1 MRAKR
6 GLLRRLTLG
15 AILAFGFVTVA
26 PPLVST
32 ATAARKKQKK
42 KPAKKAGRRADKG
55 GRAQAR
61 TIEREGELAP
71 RKDLA
76 LSEDISKTKDLKP
89 IEATPKGPT
98 LSIEDVNL
106 GEKQMEVMMDDK
118 LDEEIQLAHQLLDY
132 ESECESSAPVRFR
145 VADLYWEKSKRAFFK
160 TNDSSVP
167 QKQRDRYQ
175 KEMGDLQARTIAH
188 YQKIADDC
196 EGYSDYGKVLFYLG
210 KALTEV
216 NRQKEGAS
224 YFQRVI
230 KEFPDSSWVA
240 NAWFMVGE
248 YYFNTANDPIK
259 ALKAYTRAADYTAS
273 STYGYAIYKQGWCF
287 INVAEW
293 TQALD
298 RFEQVIRISEDQK
311 QDLDARSRMGLRKE
325 GVRDYVRAYAN
336 VGNEKQAY
344 RDFRKVAGPDSV
356 AQMMESL
363 GNWYV
368 EQGEHKKL
376 ITVYNDYIK
385 HFPDSTRAPILQG
398 RIVDATANLGDKRGT
413 VVQAKLLT
421 DYFTKVR
428 SRVAAGAFKGEDQK
442 QVQKDLTEAEEI
454 AENTLRRLA
463 MEYHKDAKKLRGTAE
478 EQTYRL
484 AHDLYAHYLTVF
496 PKPREG
502 AEVNYVFFMRF
513 YFADVLYKLEKFK
526 DAAENY
532 SMVVD
537 MNPHPKEKRDKEIVL
552 AAAESTVRAYDEL
565 VEDLDRKNP
574 PEVSGS
580 EPKSIPDIKQKL
592 IDSCQRYIRYVGSE
606 GDKIVEIRYK
616 MARIYYTYNHFDQA
630 APAFNDIVK
639 NHPANPVACYSA
651 NLVLD
656 IYNGEKNYRALKD
669 TSRSYLDAKDLACG
683 DEDKKKFAQIEER
696 SAFQLIKTD
705 FEDKKKYIEAARAYL
720 QFYKD
725 FASSENADDA
735 VYNAAVNY
743 DLGNRL
749 DQANE
754 VRRFLVEKLPT
765 SPLVPDTLHS
775 IAESYERIVDF
786 DSAAKYLEMF
796 AQRYP
801 KDSRTKDAIYNAGV
815 YRATLHDFEGA
826 KTDRQR
832 FLSLYPDDSDARN
845 VSFSMC
851 EALEKQAE
859 RMETQAKHDKKQREM
874 EQPISKQWEAA
885 HDCYYKYI
893 QNRDYARED
902 VDQLCH
908 AQFRRGEIMR
918 EKTKYDKGYEEMKSY
933 LLKNWPAWKRD
944 GVEKI
949 PRCAAGVAEIQFR
962 ELAAPYKRY
971 NDVTISE
978 LNPTDKGKKKFDA
991 SLKAKVEMRDGL
1003 IERYKSI
1010 VEIGVAEWA
1019 LAALF
1024 QIGNA
1029 YQDSIDALLKA
1040 PIPDKIPGY
1049 KLTDEDKGMLR
1060 QQLRE
1065 MAAPIELSAIEA
1077 YQLCVAKAHEL
1088 GVYNRW
1094 SVRALDRL
1102 QKLRPE
1108 AYPLIVEQVV
1118 PLKYE
1123 DPLVVARNGLVVM
1136 DKDEWKQVDL
1146 KRPPPTEPTAPSP
1159 APPAKGKAPAAA
1171 TGAK

>member
-1 MRAKR
+1 MT
-6 GLLRRLTLG
+6 GLTGGFLRRLTLG
-15 AILAFGFVTVA
+15 AVLAFGTVTLA
-26 PPLVST
+26 PPLVASV
-32 ATAARKKQKK
+32 AAAKK
-42 KPAKKAGRRADKG
+42 KRKPTKKRARHGKK
-55 GRAQAR
+55 REAVAEREIQ
-61 TIEREGELAP
+61 REGELTP
-71 RKDLA
+71 RKEYGPA
-76 LSEDISKTKDLKP
+76 EDISKTKDLKP
-89 IEATPKGPT
+89 LQATPKGPT

-160 TNDSSVP
+160 SNDSALS
-167 QKQRDRYQ
+167 QKQRERSQ
-175 KEMGDLQARTIAH
+175 KDMGDLQTRTIAH

-196 EGYSDYGKVLFYLG
+196 ADYSDYAKVLFYLG
-210 KALTEV
+210 KALSEV
-216 NRQKEGAS
+216 NRAKEGAS

-230 KEFPDSSWVA
+230 KEYPDSPWVA

-259 ALKAYTRAADYTAS
+259 ALKAYTRAADFPAS
-273 STYGYAIYKQGWCF
+273 SMYGYAIYKQGWCF

-293 TQALD
+293 AQALE
-298 RFEQVIRISEDQK
+298 RFEQVIHISEDQK
-311 QDLDARSRMGLRKE
+311 QDLDERSRSGLRKE
-325 GVRDYVRAYAN
+325 GIRDYVRVYAN
-336 VGNEKQAY
+336 IGNEKQAY
-344 RDFRKVAGPDSV
+344 RDFRKVAGLDAV
-356 AQMMESL
+356 QQMMESL

-385 HFPDSTRAPILQG
+385 HYPDSTRVPILQG

-421 DYFTKVR
+421 DYFGKVR
-428 SRVAAGAFKGEDQK
+428 TRVAAGAFKGEDQK
-442 QVQKDLTEAEEI
+442 QVQKDLSEAEEI

-463 MEYHKDAKKLRGTAE
+463 IEYHKDAKKLRGTAE
-478 EQTYRL
+478 DQTYRL
-484 AHDLYAHYLTVF
+484 AHDLYAHYLAVF

-513 YFADVLYKLEKFK
+513 YFAEVLYKLEKFK

-537 MNPHPKEKRDKEIVL
+537 MNPHPKEKRDKEVVL
-552 AAAESTVRAYDEL
+552 TAAEEAVRSYDEL

-574 PEVSGS
+574 PEIAGMA
-580 EPKSIPDIKQKL
+580 PKPIPEIKQKL
-592 IDSCQRYIRYVGSE
+592 IDACQRYIRYVGSE

-639 NHPANPVACYSA
+639 NHPTNTVACLAA
-651 NLVLD
+651 NYALD
-656 IYNGEKNYRALKD
+656 IYNGEKNYRALKE
-669 TSRSYLDAKDLACG
+669 SARAYLDAKDLACG

-696 SAFQLIKTD
+696 SSFFLVKSE

-725 FASSENADDA
+725 FPASESADDA

-765 SPLVPDTLHS
+765 SPLVPDTLFS
-775 IAESYERIVDF
+775 IAQIYERIVDF

-826 KTDRQR
+826 KSDRQR
-832 FLSLYPDDSDARN
+832 FLSLYPSDGDARN

-859 RMETQAKHDKKQREM
+859 LMEAQAKQEKR
-874 EQPISKQWEAA
+874 QPDASVGKLWEAA
-885 HDCYYKYI
+885 HDCYFKYV

-902 VDQLCH
+902 TDQLCQ

-933 LLKNWPAWKRD
+933 LQKNWPTWKREGAD
-944 GVEKI
+944 KV
-949 PRCAAGVAEIQFR
+949 PRCAAAVAEIQFR
-962 ELAAPYKRY
+962 EVAAPYKRY
-971 NDVTISE
+971 GEVTISE
-978 LNPTDKGKKKFDA
+978 LNPTDKGKKKFDT
-991 SLKAKVEMRDGL
+991 SLKAKVEARDAV
-1003 IERYKSI
+1003 IERYKAI

-1019 LAALF
+1019 LAALY
-1024 QIGNA
+1024 QIGDA
-1029 YQDSIDALLKA
+1029 YRESIDALLKA

-1065 MAAPIELSAIEA
+1065 MATPIEQTAIEA
-1077 YQLCVAKAHEL
+1077 YQLCVTKANEL

-1118 PLKYE
+1118 PLKFE
-1123 DPLVVARNGLVVM
+1123 DPLVVVRNGLMVM
-1136 DKDEWKQVDL
+1136 DKDEWKAVA
-1146 KRPPPTEPTAPSP
+1146 TAP
-1159 APPAKGKAPAAA
+1159 
-1171 TGAK
+1171 GAR